1 MGLMNNKVNENA
13 NAGVSSLTGILYLL
27 NISTLALFKSRKR
40 K

>member
-13 NAGVSSLTGILYLL
+13 NAGVSSLTGILSLL

>member
-1 MGLMNNKVNENA
+1 MNNKANENA
-13 NAGVSSLTGILYLL
+13 NTGVSSLIGILSLL